1 MAQLVNDLIDP
12 QVLTDFVRAY
22 DNEVL
27 REEANWTLDRW
38 LPNRYIDDLDY
49 RIRKGALNDVD
60 IAEYRAFDTPA
71 RMTDRPGTFF
81 IEGSLGPVSR
91 QIPLGEEEFLRARS
105 LQANSNDPIIQQI
118 YEDSTRMIRAVQ
130 GRVEVARGDVIN
142 DGIVTIAE
150 NGLVLTANFGRAALM
165 SKTAAIPWTTT
176 ATATPLADLLSW
188 QNDYITQNGMEPA
201 VVLTPKTRI
210 GSLALNVEMRNYAA
224 ANGTVPTRINRATI
238 DSILS
243 AEGLPPFETYDGQVR
258 KDGVATRV
266 LPVDKVYLMPPEG
279 NSAGNTFYGPTPEAL
294 LLAERGLIDRTA
306 APGVIAVITRT
317 EHPVQTYTVGTAIAL
332 PAMPN
337 PDLILDA
344 DVA

>member
-1 MAQLVNDLIDP
+1 
-12 QVLTDFVRAY
+12 
-22 DNEVL
+22 
-27 REEANWTLDRW
+27 
-38 LPNRYIDDLDY
+38 
-49 RIRKGALNDVD
+49 
-60 IAEYRAFDTPA
+60 
-71 RMTDRPGTFF
+71 
-81 IEGSLGPVSR
+81 
-91 QIPLGEEEFLRARS
+91 
-105 LQANSNDPIIQQI
+105 
-118 YEDSTRMIRAVQ
+118 MIRAVQ